1 MEKIKKIVVI
11 FMAVCIALNLAVVP
25 GGRQKAQAAELS
37 SGNCTYKVLDAET
50 GTIEIDKYTG
60 TDSVVEIPDTID
72 GKRVVSIGTSA
83 FQGCAG
89 LTSVSVT
96 ENVQSIG
103 SNAFFGCSNLSN
115 ITIPDRV
122 TSIGS
127 YAFYGCSSL
136 TGIRIPSGITSL
148 ESNVFSL
155 CTGLREITIPY
166 SVTSIGRQAFYCCAG
181 LTEIKIPGNVKSIGV
196 SAFESCINLT
206 EITILDGVESIGD
219 SAFKGCTALNKVNYS
234 GTQEQWDK
242 LGVGAA
248 NGNEALA
255 TAVKKYEQVQA
266 YYGYEILKDGTI
278 GITEYI
284 GPDSKAVVDIPERID
299 GKSVTVIGEAA
310 FSEHTGFNEI
320 VIPQSVSEIGET
332 AFQGCTG
339 LSKINLPDKIT
350 AISDSLFRGCTSL
363 KTIHLSEN
371 VTNIALYAFAES
383 GLEEITIPGNV
394 VNMGIQAFG
403 DCHSLRKVVLSNGI
417 PYVGI
422 DSFNGCTSLREIT
435 FPDSVTE
442 ILEGA
447 FARCTSLTNVTLP
460 SGMTLIAPRVFCA
473 CTGLKEITIPSSVT
487 KVMASAF
494 AECTELKDIN
504 FLGTKEQWEKIVKD
518 YDDSDECFDNAT
530 VHYAE
535 TPDGTFQDFQYHT
548 LSDGTIEI
556 TKYNGTGK
564 SAEIPEK
571 INEKSVTGIAS
582 SAFAG
587 CSALETITIPVSVKS
602 IKENA
607 FLGCESLKV
616 VNYAGTKQQWDQ
628 IQIAETGNLPL
639 LNAAAVPSGDYTYK
653 YLEDGTVEIKKYVGA
668 DSKTEAEA
676 PEKINEKSVTSIG
689 ESAFEKC
696 SNLKKITLPN
706 SITNIGN
713 SAFADCENLKE
724 ITIPISVTSIK
735 GSAFSRCTGLSD
747 VYYPGT
753 EEQWKKISID
763 ATGNE
768 ALQKATIHY
777 NYGQKPEI
785 PDEPVI
791 EETVDAKQAL
801 ESLKAGDAL
810 ALLPAF
816 QPYLSE
822 TQIDTMESYLYTWL
836 AEINYAYQ
844 YSGNSDVKERLRK
857 KAGIDPKGDFTSG
870 METAITHI
878 SVDTKY
884 GKKTFEITLDL
895 GKPDASGSLY
905 PSYGAMRYELL
916 QKDGVPGDVT
926 KDGRIGKAGYA
937 DIGAFVKS
945 FAKSAEDTL
954 HGTYQ
959 WKELDAEMTAGVL
972 ADKTIAEIIGNKK
985 GSFSD
990 GTFVIYEKPLF
1001 AYSKKVT
1008 IACPVDVRV
1017 FTMEGKEA
1025 GAIVNNQA
1033 SEKDEHVRLDV
1044 NGDVKTVYLSGNDYY
1059 LDLRGT
1065 GTGKM
1070 NYTVEEIANE
1080 DVCRNVQFLE
1090 LQLKKDLQYEGYVFR
1105 PLNID
1110 SDLYALRKVEGSEK
1124 ETVFSDKDSYEAL
1137 FKKVQGL
1144 TLSHGEATL
1153 DKNRKVQ
1160 LNATLYPLDA
1170 SNKGLQWTADNQS
1183 VLSVD
1188 ENGLVTA
1195 VGAGSA
1201 TVTVS
1206 TKDGSFL
1213 KQYCVFNVKGG
1224 DNGNN
1229 NGNGSNGNGTG
1240 SNGGSGSNGNSSNGN
1255 GAGNSGSPGTSDNA
1269 PDNSK
1274 PSLEPET
1281 PPVVTAL
1288 HYVLQFQTNGGVN
1301 LSRRTMTLL
1310 ADDNPGIMPKIQKK
1324 GYVFD
1329 GWYTQQS
1336 GGERITGD
1344 KPLKAAATLYAH
1356 WTKAKAP
1363 KKASAP
1369 TLKSK
1374 KKGKLKVT
1382 YKKIKGAAGYELQYS
1397 ADKKFTSKKTKRLGK
1412 SENGKTISGLKAGKK
1427 YYARVRAYNVDSMGN
1442 KLYGKYSK
1450 AKGVKIK
1457 G

>member
-1 MEKIKKIVVI
+1 
-11 FMAVCIALNLAVVP
+11 
-25 GGRQKAQAAELS
+25 
-37 SGNCTYKVLDAET
+37 
-50 GTIEIDKYTG
+50 
-60 TDSVVEIPDTID
+60 
-72 GKRVVSIGTSA
+72 
-83 FQGCAG
+83 
-89 LTSVSVT
+89 
-96 ENVQSIG
+96 
-103 SNAFFGCSNLSN
+103 
-115 ITIPDRV
+115 
-122 TSIGS
+122 
-127 YAFYGCSSL
+127 
-136 TGIRIPSGITSL
+136 
-148 ESNVFSL
+148 
-155 CTGLREITIPY
+155 
-166 SVTSIGRQAFYCCAG
+166 
-181 LTEIKIPGNVKSIGV
+181 
-196 SAFESCINLT
+196 
-206 EITILDGVESIGD
+206 
-219 SAFKGCTALNKVNYS
+219 
-234 GTQEQWDK
+234 
-242 LGVGAA
+242 
-248 NGNEALA
+248 
-255 TAVKKYEQVQA
+255 
-266 YYGYEILKDGTI
+266 
-278 GITEYI
+278 
-284 GPDSKAVVDIPERID
+284 
-299 GKSVTVIGEAA
+299 
-310 FSEHTGFNEI
+310 
-320 VIPQSVSEIGET
+320 
-332 AFQGCTG
+332 
-339 LSKINLPDKIT
+339 
-350 AISDSLFRGCTSL
+350 
-363 KTIHLSEN
+363 
-371 VTNIALYAFAES
+371 
-383 GLEEITIPGNV
+383 
-394 VNMGIQAFG
+394 
-403 DCHSLRKVVLSNGI
+403 
-417 PYVGI
+417 
-422 DSFNGCTSLREIT
+422 
-435 FPDSVTE
+435 
-442 ILEGA
+442 
-447 FARCTSLTNVTLP
+447 
-460 SGMTLIAPRVFCA
+460 
-473 CTGLKEITIPSSVT
+473 
-487 KVMASAF
+487 
-494 AECTELKDIN
+494 
-504 FLGTKEQWEKIVKD
+504 
-518 YDDSDECFDNAT
+518 
-530 VHYAE
+530 
-535 TPDGTFQDFQYHT
+535 
-548 LSDGTIEI
+548 
-556 TKYNGTGK
+556 
-564 SAEIPEK
+564 
-571 INEKSVTGIAS
+571 
-582 SAFAG
+582 
-587 CSALETITIPVSVKS
+587 
-602 IKENA
+602 
-607 FLGCESLKV
+607 
-616 VNYAGTKQQWDQ
+616 
-628 IQIAETGNLPL
+628 
-639 LNAAAVPSGDYTYK
+639 
-653 YLEDGTVEIKKYVGA
+653 
-668 DSKTEAEA
+668 
-676 PEKINEKSVTSIG
+676 
-689 ESAFEKC
+689 
-696 SNLKKITLPN
+696 
-706 SITNIGN
+706 
-713 SAFADCENLKE
+713 
-724 ITIPISVTSIK
+724 
-735 GSAFSRCTGLSD
+735 
-747 VYYPGT
+747 
-753 EEQWKKISID
+753 
-763 ATGNE
+763 
-768 ALQKATIHY
+768 
-777 NYGQKPEI
+777 
-785 PDEPVI
+785 
-791 EETVDAKQAL
+791 
-801 ESLKAGDAL
+801 
-810 ALLPAF
+810 
-816 QPYLSE
+816 
-822 TQIDTMESYLYTWL
+822 
-836 AEINYAYQ
+836 
-844 YSGNSDVKERLRK
+844 
-857 KAGIDPKGDFTSG
+857 
-870 METAITHI
+870 
-878 SVDTKY
+878 
-884 GKKTFEITLDL
+884 
-895 GKPDASGSLY
+895 
-905 PSYGAMRYELL
+905 MRYELL
-916 QKDGVPGDVT
+916 QKDGVPSDVA
-926 KDGRIGKAGYA
+926 KEGRIGKAGYA

-945 FAKSAEDTL
+945 VAKSAEDTL

-959 WKELDAEMTAGVL
+959 WKELGAEMTAGVL

-1025 GAIVNNQA
+1025 GSIVNNKA
-1033 SEKDEHVRLDV
+1033 SEKDEHVRMDV

-1229 NGNGSNGNGTG
+1229 NGNGSGGNGTGSNGGNGSNGNGANGNGTGGSGSNGSNGNGTG
-1240 SNGGSGSNGNSSNGN
+1240 SNGGSGSNGNGSNGN
-1255 GAGNSGSPGTSDNA
+1255 GAGSSGNPGGSDA
-1269 PDNSK
+1269 PDSSK

-1397 ADKKFTSKKTKRLGK
+1397 VNKKFTSKKTKRLGK
-1412 SENGKTISGLKAGKK
+1412 SESGKTISGLKAGKK

-1442 KLYGKYSK
+1442 RLYGKYSR